1 MMTSTLCLWQSV
13 AHESLGPQL
22 IRTTSSKSYNHRKT
36 FQPRYTFNRYLPIF
50 QGGSSPQMK
59 NSKQRLSAVDKHK
72 PLSEITACGPEV
84 SAYATVFVDL
94 RIHQAIYSL

>member
-22 IRTTSSKSYNHRKT
+22 IRTTSSKSNHRKT
-36 FQPRYTFNRYLPIF
+36 FQLRYTLNRYLPIF

-84 SAYATVFVDL
+84 SAYATVFLDL
-94 RIHQAIYSL
+94 MINQPI